1 MVTLLVGATLALL
14 TWHIAKQCVPAWLP
28 PVALRVAVVLV
39 VACALTALVCAVP
52 RSALAVLGSLWL
64 AIGALSFA
72 VRRWLAQSKERD
84 SRRAVLHA
92 ARMQARR
99 RAPPPGPTP
108 TTPSATTGGTP

>member
-1 MVTLLVGATLALL
+1 METVLVGATLALL
-14 TWHIAKQCVPAWLP
+14 TWQIAKQYVPAWLP
-28 PVALRVAVVLV
+28 PVVLRVAAVLV

-52 RSALAVLGSLWL
+52 RSTLAALGSLWL
-64 AIGALSFA
+64 AVGTLSFA

-84 SRRAVLHA
+84 ARRAALHA
-92 ARMQARR
+92 ARTQVRR